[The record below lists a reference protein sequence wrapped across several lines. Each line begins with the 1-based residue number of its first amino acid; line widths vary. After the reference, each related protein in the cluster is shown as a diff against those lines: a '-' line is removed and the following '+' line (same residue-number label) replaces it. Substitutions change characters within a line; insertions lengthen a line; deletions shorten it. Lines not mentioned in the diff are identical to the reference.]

1 VRPKAGESRLLELIG
16 DISGLLDLGEFRRG
30 LPKALLRAV
39 PARWASLNEV
49 GPARVATIV
58 EPHLEEPWPQLFAE
72 LAHENPIYQRWQRTH
87 DGRPYRFSDVA
98 TREQLEA
105 TELYRRVYAPLGIEH
120 QIAFTLPC
128 RPDRV
133 LAAVLSRSDR
143 DFADAERDFLDR
155 ARPYLI
161 QAYRN
166 AVAYSELRERSPAG
180 LEQALIELGLTL
192 REAEVVRLVAS
203 GGSNRDIAAGLGV
216 TDRTIQKHLERAF
229 RKLGVR
235 NRSEA
240 ASRAWQL
247 AAARAEDAW

>member
-1 VRPKAGESRLLELIG
+1 VNPDVDASRLLELIG
-16 DISGLLDLGEFRRG
+16 DVGGLLDLGDLRRG
-30 LPKALLRAV
+30 LLKALLRAV
-39 PARWASLNEV
+39 PAQWASLNEV
-49 GPARVATIV
+49 GPTRVVTLV
-58 EPHLEEPWPQLFAE
+58 EPQLEEPWLELFAE

-87 DGRPYRFSDVA
+87 DGRAYRFSDVT
-98 TREQLEA
+98 TREQLGA

-133 LAAVLSRSDR
+133 LAAVLSRPDR
-143 DFADAERDFLDR
+143 DFTDRERDFINR
-155 ARPYLI
+155 SRPYLI

-166 AVAYSELRERSPAG
+166 AVAYSELRDRSSAG
-180 LEQALIELGLTL
+180 LERALSEFGLTV
-192 REAEVVRLVAS
+192 REAEVVRLVAL
-203 GGSNRDIAAGLGV
+203 GGSNRDVGAALGI

-240 ASRAWQL
+240 ASRAWHV
-247 AAARAEDAW
+247 AASRADDEW